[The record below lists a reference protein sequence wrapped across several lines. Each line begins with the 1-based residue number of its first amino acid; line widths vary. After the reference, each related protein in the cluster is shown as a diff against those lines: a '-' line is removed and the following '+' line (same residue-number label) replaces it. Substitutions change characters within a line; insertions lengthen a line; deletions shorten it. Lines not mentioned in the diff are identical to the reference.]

1 MSLTKASDICKPLE
15 GSGLLEKPMPIS
27 LLDEIAY
34 HLEEWE
40 ELAPYIELTEAEQ
53 EEIKNDYDKQYL
65 LQKRQALRRWRKK
78 GHLNA
83 TLETFVSILCKQG
96 LISLAEMVIKKSK
109 VPPSCL
115 LIFAKYLQHFYIHDF
130 HHPAN
135 NQWPSL
141 LEGFDLP
148 ALYVDLKFNKVPLNE
163 TKGAQSKAVEVEL
176 KEVFQEKATNRLVI
190 LFEGIAG
197 SGKTT
202 LSWHACREWA
212 DKKLLQQFDLLI
224 HVQLNDP
231 RLQNASSLRDLIP
244 DPDKEA
250 RDEIAQAITDREGKG
265 ACVLLE
271 GLDEASKSLR
281 DFILTK
287 MLHDKRLSRLSII
300 ITSRP
305 DSKLLLSL
313 QKCLSTRI
321 VLNGFTSQKL
331 NEFLDSTM
339 KEDEVGRGKLNKM
352 FSIRPRFQ
360 ALCTLPINAV
370 VVSFLTQCF
379 GHELPVTQTG
389 LFNLLVC
396 HICIRHMQLRS
407 GGTDLHIERLP
418 HDLPSDLRESF
429 DKLCLLAYTA
439 SMKKKRAISLVD
451 MKQVKFQEDVDNKLG
466 ILHISQTKSMY
477 GLSKNYTFP
486 HFALQQFLAAVHMSC
501 HDGKTE
507 SCVKQIIQDDPLDK
521 ALPFYAGL
529 TSLSAESCV
538 KQIMEDDPLDEV
550 LPYYASRT
558 SLSAESRVKQII
570 EDDPLDEV
578 LPFYAG
584 LTSLSNNESRKVM
597 FDVLKLSLDSRF
609 IAEQLKNNPT
619 ASNDPRRRALALF
632 RCLYECQEESRIN
645 EARLS
650 CDPAIDSRHA
660 VSFQD
665 MWLSPLECLAV
676 GYFVRHKS
684 MSMPEGTSLSLF
696 MTGCCIS
703 DTSISVLTREIK
715 RNINTRTPCGVKLL
729 LGANKFSSYETLMSL
744 KNLLKGQSNIEGI
757 GLPKCFEKMD
767 MKIVLKHIIEGL
779 HSNSS
784 CREIQIGYNG
794 INESHIYHLVLMIL
808 ACPQLQVVN
817 LSSCSLSSVMPFVAK
832 AISLSKLIAVH
843 LSNCDMDDDMLK
855 HLAKEIPN
863 SPYLSVFEM
872 YGTPITPG
880 GLSEF
885 VSSLSTSKSNVQVVK
900 VDPILCLLF
909 NTVYVHVLNCVND
922 KRKQTGRTELH
933 VTTAQQFE
941 MLNAQGSNYIS
952 SRNDLSRKK

>member
-1 MSLTKASDICKPLE
+1 MALSKASGICKPLE

-34 HLEEWE
+34 HLVEWE

-83 TLETFVSILCKQG
+83 TLETFVSILCEQG

-115 LIFAKYLQHFYIHDF
+115 LIFAKYLRHFYIHDF

-148 ALYVDLKFNKVPLNE
+148 ALYVDLKFDKVPLNE

-176 KEVFQEKATNRLVI
+176 KEVFQENATNRLII

-224 HVQLNDP
+224 HVQVNDP
-231 RLQNASSLRDLIP
+231 RLQNASSLQDLIP

-250 RDEIAQAITDREGKG
+250 RDEITHAITDREGKG

-281 DFILTK
+281 EFVLSK
-287 MLHDKRLSRLSII
+287 LLHDSSLSHLSII

-305 DSKLLLSL
+305 DSRLLLSL

-321 VLNGFTSQKL
+321 VLNGFTSEKL
-331 NEFLDSTM
+331 CEFLDSTM

-352 FSIRPRFQ
+352 FSISPRFQ

-370 VVSFLTQCF
+370 IVSFLVQCF

-389 LFNLLVC
+389 LFKLLVC

-407 GGTDLHIERLP
+407 GGTELHIERLP

-439 SMKKKRAISLVD
+439 SMEKKRALSLTD
-451 MKQVKFQEDVDNKLG
+451 MRRVKFQEDVDNKLG

-486 HFALQQFLAAVHMSC
+486 HFALQQFLAAVHISQQ
-501 HDGKTE
+501 KNN
-507 SCVKQIIQDDPLDK
+507 KQISLVKRIIQ
-521 ALPFYAGL
+521 
-529 TSLSAESCV
+529 
-538 KQIMEDDPLDEV
+538 QDPLDEL
-550 LPYYASRT
+550 LPFHAGLASDRIRIA
-558 SLSAESRVKQII
+558 LI
-570 EDDPLDEV
+570 ENLDCRMSLDE
-578 LPFYAG
+578 
-584 LTSLSNNESRKVM
+584 TS
-597 FDVLKLSLDSRF
+597 
-609 IAEQLKNNPT
+609 IAEEIQKDPT
-619 ASNDPRRRALALF
+619 VSNDPRRKFLALCK
-632 RCLYECQEESRIN
+632 CLYECQSESLIAKVMLHLPPPYTSMRCRALN
-645 EARLS
+645 AQNLVVSAPEYF
-650 CDPAIDSRHA
+650 
-660 VSFQD
+660 VSFWN

-676 GYFVRHKS
+676 AYFIRYKS
-684 MSMPEGTSLSLF
+684 VTLKQNCVIYLNLVNSS
-696 MTGCCIS
+696 IS
-703 DTSISVLTREIK
+703 DTSLSVLATELK
-715 RNINTRTPCGVKLL
+715 RDVDYCTSCGIVLRIEENIFGYKALHLVKQ
-729 LGANKFSSYETLMSL
+729 M
-744 KNLLKGQSNIEGI
+744 LKGQSNILGVFLNE
-757 GLPKCFEKMD
+757 CFSSVELDK
-767 MKIVLKHIIEGL
+767 KIVLKHLIEGL
-779 HSNSS
+779 SSNSS
-784 CREIQIGYNG
+784 CEAISLGENNLNQ
-794 INESHIYHLVLMIL
+794 SHIYYLVLLIMS
-808 ACPQLQVVN
+808 CPQLRDLD
-817 LSSCSLSSVMPFVAK
+817 LSASRQLVMPLLSKAFSLSFLQNLKLVYCNISDETLFCLGKGISRNPFLFFLNICGNPEITQDGFMNFVTLFINK
-832 AISLSKLIAVH
+832 ISNLLVLITDPHIYTGVYKFGSELIKKINAIRRNK
-843 LSNCDMDDDMLK
+843 K
-855 HLAKEIPN
+855 
-863 SPYLSVFEM
+863 
-872 YGTPITPG
+872 TP
-880 GLSEF
+880 EF
-885 VSSLSTSKSNVQVVK
+885 VVESPLCDDPVSISGASGLKYLYSLNSRS
-900 VDPILCLLF
+900 
-909 NTVYVHVLNCVND
+909 
-922 KRKQTGRTELH
+922 RKQ
-933 VTTAQQFE
+933 
-941 MLNAQGSNYIS
+941 S
-952 SRNDLSRKK
+952 

>member
-1 MSLTKASDICKPLE
+1 MALSKASDICKPLE
-15 GSGLLEKPMPIS
+15 GSSLLENPMPIS
-27 LLDEIAY
+27 LLDAIAY

-83 TLETFVSILCKQG
+83 TLETFVSILCEQG
-96 LISLAEMVIKKSK
+96 LVSLAEMVIKKSQM
-109 VPPSCL
+109 PPSCL
-115 LIFAKYLQHFYIHDF
+115 LIFAKYLRHFYKQDF

-148 ALYVDLKFNKVPLNE
+148 TLYVDLKLHKVLLNE

-176 KEVFQEKATNRLVI
+176 NEVFQDNATNRLVI

-224 HVQLNDP
+224 HVQVNDP
-231 RLQNASSLRDLIP
+231 RFHNASSLRDLIP

-250 RDEIAQAITDREGKG
+250 RDEIAQAITDREGNG

-271 GLDEASKSLR
+271 GLDEAPKRLREFVVSKL
-281 DFILTK
+281 
-287 MLHDKRLSRLSII
+287 LHDKCLSRLSII

-305 DSKLLLSL
+305 DSSLLLSL
-313 QKCLSTRI
+313 QKCSTRI
-321 VLNGFTSQKL
+321 VLNGFTSEKL
-331 NEFLDSTM
+331 CEFLDSTM
-339 KEDEVGRGKLNKM
+339 KEDEVGRGELNKM
-352 FSIRPRFQ
+352 FSIRPRFK

-370 VVSFLTQCF
+370 VVSFLVQCF
-379 GHELPVTQTG
+379 NRELPVTQTG

-451 MKQVKFQEDVDNKLG
+451 MRQVNFQEDVDNKLG

-507 SCVKQIIQDDPLDK
+507 SCVKQIIEDDPLDK
-521 ALPFYAGL
+521 
-529 TSLSAESCV
+529 
-538 KQIMEDDPLDEV
+538 V
-550 LPYYASRT
+550 LPY
-558 SLSAESRVKQII
+558 
-570 EDDPLDEV
+570 
-578 LPFYAG
+578 YAG
-584 LTSLSNNESRKVM
+584 LTSLSNNESRNVM
-597 FDVLKLSLDSRF
+597 FDVLKLPLDSRF

-650 CDPAIDSRHA
+650 SDPAIDSRHA
-660 VSFQD
+660 ISFEN
-665 MWLSPLECLAV
+665 MWLSPLECSAV

-684 MSMPEGTSLSLF
+684 MSMPEGTSISLL
-696 MTGCCIS
+696 MTRCCIS
-703 DTSISVLTREIK
+703 DTSISVLTKEIK
-715 RNINTRTPCGVKLL
+715 ENINTRTPCRVRLL
-729 LGANKFSSYETLMSL
+729 LGVNKFSSYETLVSL
-744 KNLLKGQSNIEGI
+744 KHLLKGQSNIEGI
-757 GLPKCFEKMD
+757 SLPECFEKMD

-784 CREIQIGYNG
+784 CREIRIGYNG

-808 ACPQLQVVN
+808 ACPQLRLVN
-817 LSSCSLSSVMPFVAK
+817 LSSCSLSRVMPFLAK
-832 AISLSKLIAVH
+832 AISLSKLVAVQ
-843 LSNCDMDDDMLK
+843 LSNCDMDDEMLK

-863 SPYLSVFEM
+863 SPCLSVFEM
-872 YGTPITPG
+872 YGTPRITLG

-885 VSSLSTSKSNVQVVK
+885 LSSLSTSKSNVEVVK
-900 VDPILCLLF
+900 VDPQLCWF
-909 NTVYVHVLNCVND
+909 FVTYYVHVLNCVNE
-922 KRKQTGRTELH
+922 KRKQTGRKELH

-941 MLNAQGSNYIS
+941 MQNAQGSNYIS
-952 SRNDLSRKK
+952 SRNDLSRKKS

>member
-1 MSLTKASDICKPLE
+1 MAMSKASDICKPLE

-27 LLDEIAY
+27 LLDETAY

-40 ELAPYIELTEAEQ
+40 ELAPYIELTEAEL

-83 TLETFVSILCKQG
+83 TLETFVSILCGQG
-96 LISLAEMVIKKSK
+96 LISLAEMVIKKSQ

-115 LIFAKYLQHFYIHDF
+115 LIFAKYLRHFYIHDI

-163 TKGAQSKAVEVEL
+163 TKAGTTKAVEIEL
-176 KEVFQEKATNRLVI
+176 KEVFQDNATNRLVI

-212 DKKLLQQFDLLI
+212 DKKLLHQFDLLI
-224 HVQLNDP
+224 HVQVNDP

-250 RDEIAQAITDREGKG
+250 RDEIAHAITDREGKG

-281 DFILTK
+281 EFV
-287 MLHDKRLSRLSII
+287 LSKLLRDSSLSSLNVI

-305 DSKLLLSL
+305 DSKILLSL
-313 QKCLSTRI
+313 QKCHSTRI
-321 VLNGFTSQKL
+321 VLNGFTSEKL

-370 VVSFLTQCF
+370 IVSFLAQCF

-389 LFNLLVC
+389 LFKLLVC
-396 HICIRHMQLRS
+396 HICIRHVQLRS
-407 GGTDLHIERLP
+407 GSTDLHIERLP

-439 SMKKKRAISLVD
+439 SMEKKRALSLVD
-451 MKQVKFQEDVDNKLG
+451 LRQVNFQEDVDNKLG

-477 GLSKNYTFP
+477 GLSKNYIFP

-501 HDGKTE
+501 HDGQTE
-507 SCVKQIIQDDPLDK
+507 SC
-521 ALPFYAGL
+521 
-529 TSLSAESCV
+529 
-538 KQIMEDDPLDEV
+538 
-550 LPYYASRT
+550 
-558 SLSAESRVKQII
+558 VKQII

-609 IAEQLKNNPT
+609 IAKQLQNNPR
-619 ASNDPRRRALALF
+619 ASNDPRRRALALI

-650 CDPAIDSRHA
+650 SDPDIDSRYP
-660 VSFQD
+660 VSFEN

-684 MSMPEGTSLSLF
+684 MSMPEGTSISLL
-696 MTGCCIS
+696 MTRCCIS
-703 DTSISVLTREIK
+703 DTSISVLTRDIK
-715 RNINTRTPCGVKLL
+715 RNINTRTPCRVRLL
-729 LGANKFSSYETLMSL
+729 LGENEFSCYETLMSL
-744 KNLLKGQSNIEGI
+744 KNLLKGQSSIEGV

-808 ACPQLQVVN
+808 ACPQLQLVN
-817 LSSCSLSSVMPFVAK
+817 LSSCSLSSVMLFLGK
-832 AISLSKLIAVH
+832 AISLSKLVAVQ

-885 VSSLSTSKSNVQVVK
+885 VSSLSTSKSNVEEVK

-909 NTVYVHVLNCVND
+909 NTVYVHVLNYVND
-922 KRKQTGRTELH
+922 KRKQTGRKELH
-933 VTTAQQFE
+933 VTTAQPFE
-941 MLNAQGSNYIS
+941 MQNAQGSNYIS